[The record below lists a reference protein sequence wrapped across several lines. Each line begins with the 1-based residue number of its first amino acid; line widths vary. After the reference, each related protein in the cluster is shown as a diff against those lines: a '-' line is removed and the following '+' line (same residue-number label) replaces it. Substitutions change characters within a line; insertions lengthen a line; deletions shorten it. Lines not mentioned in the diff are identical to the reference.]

1 MESASPRDHLDSD
14 LLLGLDPER
23 IVYTISKLERRI
35 EERFPG
41 ASLAKVC
48 GRLVGIAEKT
58 VSRLD
63 RVAKPILWL
72 GAGTWMMASLVVMGF
87 VTLLARVVST
97 PDLPGGVDSALT
109 LLQALETG
117 MQDVVFVGLALAFL
131 ISAENRIKRGRALRY
146 MRELRAMAHI
156 VDMHQL
162 TKDPGRLIRPAGETE
177 SSPDRTHGRRTGP
190 LSGLLLRDVV
200 DDRQD
205 RSALRRTLQRQRG
218 ASGGRRGGGAHD
230 WAEPENLAEDHDSRR
245 TARSGGQPT
254 GRVDGQLGQL
264 QARLGGKQLGRYL
277 DYCSEMLS
285 MTAKIAA
292 LYAERFSDNV
302 VLQAVDEVEA
312 LTTGLSRKIWQKIM
326 ILDGPL
332 GAEAS
337 PPVE

>member
-177 SSPDRTHGRRTGP
+177 SSPDRKLT
-190 LSGLLLRDVV
+190 V
-200 DDRQD
+200 
-205 RSALRRTLQRQRG
+205 
-218 ASGGRRGGGAHD
+218 
-230 WAEPENLAEDHDSRR
+230 AE
-245 TARSGGQPT
+245 
-254 GRVDGQLGQL
+254 
-264 QARLGGKQLGRYL
+264 LGRYL